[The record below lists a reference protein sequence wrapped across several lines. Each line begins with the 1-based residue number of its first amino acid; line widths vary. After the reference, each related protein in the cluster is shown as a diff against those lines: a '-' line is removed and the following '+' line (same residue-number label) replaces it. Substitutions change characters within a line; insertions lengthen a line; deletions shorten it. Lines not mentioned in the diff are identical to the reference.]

1 MEVRNIVK
9 EVVSLVY
16 EWEDEDDDNENN
28 DNGDNDDTKCR
39 GESISGF
46 SASLPPP
53 SGHLAN
59 ILRY

>member
-28 DNGDNDDTKCR
+28 K
-39 GESISGF
+39 ESNEKELREPTYEYLH
-46 SASLPPP
+46 SL
-53 SGHLAN
+53 
-59 ILRY
+59 